1 MKVGIAT
8 WFIIRGGKEAE
19 GTVRVG
25 RRLNGK
31 GYMQGEGWEES
42 VLWIWGDRGRLR
54 GDYCEGS

>member
-1 MKVGIAT
+1 MVYHS
-8 WFIIRGGKEAE
+8 GGK
-19 GTVRVG
+19 GGRRNGQGGVG